1 MYSFLLAGR
10 QLYGD
15 YLVELF
21 TQLLYPTEANASG
34 GTTTDNKLAQHQQQ
48 QQQSL
53 KQPEFIGLLFSLLT
67 TLLGMALWWL
77 LLSVFVLLILLAAL
91 HRPLPARIADRKKI
105 AFFEFLMR
113 LSNEYFGSLVEFV
126 AGHSVRNK
134 LSRALSYVMFPTL
147 PRWLF
152 RWLFG
157 AHWCDVNNERIAGVK
172 CRLYLPKGEK
182 RRHNGAIVF
191 IHGGFYDGALL
202 YLSWKLGLP
211 VISID
216 YSLSPEAK
224 FPTAL
229 FECERVIAEL
239 NSQRFVAYGID
250 PTKIALM
257 GDSAGANLCAVI
269 WQLAPTA
276 EHFEY
281 LCVQCQVLVYPVI
294 HMLNFRSSSYRYF
307 YQSYP
312 GTGLLNP
319 NLLIRWCLMYLGIDP
334 SPHNIRKIAQNRHL
348 SKQLLGNEQMMAL
361 IDERN
366 LPPGLPGGEG
376 GMCRGQEQKEGKEF
390 ARNGHSKS
398 NKVGDV
404 PRPDIELSER
414 MAPFLTNPDICPLLG
429 TNLEGLCSAM
439 ICTAGV
445 DILRDEGILYTQ
457 RLRQF
462 GVAVEWKH
470 YEHAYHGILNMC
482 KSRQRL
488 RILADIS
495 DYLQR
500 KLIDC

>member
-1 MYSFLLAGR
+1 MYSFLVAGR

-21 TQLLYPTEANASG
+21 TQLLYPTEANASD
-34 GTTTDNKLAQHQQQ
+34 GTATDK

-91 HRPLPARIADRKKI
+91 HRPLPLRIADRKKI

-113 LSNEYFGSLVEFV
+113 LFNEYFGSLVEFV

-134 LSRALSYVMFPTL
+134 LSRALSYVMFPAL

-157 AHWCDVNNERIAGVK
+157 AHWCDVSNERIAGVK

-191 IHGGFYDGALL
+191 IHGGGWCIGKPRFYDGALL

-211 VISID
+211 VVSID

-239 NSQRFVAYGID
+239 NSQRFVTYGID

-269 WQLAPTA
+269 CQRALKAGNPSTIR
-276 EHFEY
+276 
-281 LCVQCQVLVYPVI
+281 CQVLVYPVI

-366 LPPGLPGGEG
+366 LPPGLPGGKG
-376 GMCRGQEQKEGKEF
+376 GMCRGQEQKDGKEF
-390 ARNGHSKS
+390 ARNGHNKG
-398 NKVGDV
+398 NKVGDE

-445 DILRDEGILYTQ
+445 DILRDEGILYAQ

-462 GVAVEWKH
+462 GVSVEWKH